1 MTVIRLFR
9 NAEDYKT
16 FSAGETIFEQGDPGD
31 VMYVVL
37 QGELDIKVE
46 AEVLEHLG
54 EGHIFGEMAIIDK
67 QPRSASTV
75 ATTGCKVAP
84 VNQRRFTFL
93 VKQNPYFAI
102 QVMSV
107 MADRLRRL
115 MGVEQA

>member
-1 MTVIRLFR
+1 MTVIKLFQ
-9 NAEDYKT
+9 NTEDYKT

-37 QGELDIKVE
+37 EGQVDIKVE
-46 AEVLEHLG
+46 AQVLEHLG
-54 EGHIFGEMAIIDK
+54 EGHIFGEMAIIDR
-67 QPRSASTV
+67 QPRSASAV
-75 ATTGCKVAP
+75 ATTDCRVAP
-84 VNQRRFTFL
+84 VDQKRFTFL
-93 VKQNPYFAI
+93 VQQNPYFAI